1 MSEDE
6 AKLNKLLDTALE
18 LPADQREGWLE
29 ALPDEHSSLKA
40 RLRALLA
47 RAARIETSD
56 FLQTLPKIGLED
68 ASDAGDVIGPYRLVR
83 QIGSGG
89 MGSVWLAERHDGA
102 LKRQVALKFLRAAR
116 PNDAIAERLQRERD
130 IVAALEHPAIAR
142 LYDAGISSDG
152 LPYLALEYVEGGH
165 IDQFCRTRDL
175 DIRARVALVL
185 QVAHTVAYAHGKLV
199 VHRDLKP
206 SNVLVS
212 ADGQTHLLDFGIAK
226 LLEDGRAI
234 ETELTQ
240 MGGRALTPEYA
251 SPEQIM
257 GQPITTA
264 SDVYSLG
271 VILYELLTDTRP
283 YMLKRES
290 RGALEDAIVEH
301 DPQRPSERVARS
313 PRGRALRGDLDAIVL
328 KALKKAPQERY
339 RTMDA
344 FAEDLAR
351 YLEGRPVLA
360 RPDGAWY
367 RLRKFAARNRLAVGA
382 AGVVLLAVVAGA
394 GIAMWQARVAV
405 AERARSEEVNHLM
418 ASIFTD
424 ADPYGPAGKTL
435 TAVELLDQAHR
446 RIAASRLASP
456 EQRLE
461 LLTLLA
467 FTLNNF
473 QEVERAEAIMSAA
486 IAAAAKTLPK
496 QHPKLLHARVV
507 LALTHRYVGEPSRL
521 ESELEAL
528 LPVLRQSNDADPAD
542 LPAALESAVVLALNQ
557 GRDDDAERFAREGID
572 VALRRFKSD
581 HPVVLTAQWTLVRSL
596 HQRRKSDA
604 AYALAAEVMAK
615 TLTAYNGDVRN
626 PHVIEARELYGRV
639 LARSGRVAEGVDV
652 LAEALQ
658 GARQLFGPTSVA
670 VCFFASN
677 LAGQRLQLR
686 QLQAAQENVEE
697 SLRACASAPG
707 RESMPYAMTQHLEAS
722 IALAAGRPKAAL
734 ESFAAA
740 IEAFKRAGKAAE
752 SRLLDAQA
760 ERALALAMTGDPTG
774 ARREI
779 DAVIETQPL
788 GAVKFEYM
796 HISGTIEHLSGRYA
810 HAVAL
815 LGEALEKIPE
825 GPTADY
831 ARARVL
837 IQLGLSQLDAGDA
850 GARETLERAL
860 QLAAKLRLH
869 PDQLQADARVRLGR
883 M

>member
-1 MSEDE
+1 MSEDQ
-6 AKLNKLLDTALE
+6 ARLNQLLDTALE
-18 LPADQREGWLE
+18 LPADQRERWLE
-29 ALPDEHSSLKA
+29 ALPDEHSSLKL

-56 FLQTLPKIGLED
+56 FLQTLPKISVEEV
-68 ASDAGDVIGPYRLVR
+68 SDAGDVIGPYRLLR

-102 LKRQVALKFLRAAR
+102 LKRQVALKFLRAAG

-142 LYDAGISSDG
+142 LYDAGVSTEG
-152 LPYLALEYVEGGH
+152 PYLALEYVEGEH

-212 ADGQTHLLDFGIAK
+212 ADGHTHLLDFGIAK
-226 LLEDGRAI
+226 LLEDGRAL

-251 SPEQIM
+251 SPEQVL

-271 VILYELLTDTRP
+271 VILYELLSDTRP
-283 YMLKRES
+283 YTLKRES

-301 DPQRPSERVARS
+301 DPQRPSERVGRS
-313 PRGRALRGDLDAIVL
+313 PRARALRGDLDAIVL
-328 KALKKAPQERY
+328 KALKKTPQERY

-351 YLEGRPVLA
+351 YLDGRPVLA
-360 RPDGAWY
+360 RPDSAWY

-382 AGVVLLAVVAGA
+382 AGIVLLAVVAGA
-394 GIAMWQARVAV
+394 GIALWQARVAI
-405 AERARSEEVNHLM
+405 AERARAEEVNHLM

-424 ADPYGPAGKTL
+424 ADPYGQAAKTL

-446 RIAASRLASP
+446 RIAASQLASP

-461 LLTLLA
+461 LLTLVA

-486 IAAAAKTLPK
+486 IAEAAKTLPER
-496 QHPKLLHARVV
+496 HPKLLHARVV

-521 ESELEAL
+521 ESELDAL
-528 LPVLRQSNDADPAD
+528 LPVLRLSNDADPAD
-542 LPAALESAVVLALNQ
+542 LPGALESAVVVALNQ

-572 VALRRFKSD
+572 VASRRFGSD

-596 HQRRKSDA
+596 HQQRNSDA
-604 AYALAAEVMAK
+604 AYALATEVMPK
-615 TLTAYNGDVRN
+615 TLAAYNGDVRN

-722 IALAAGRPKAAL
+722 IALAARRPKAAL

-740 IEAFKRAGKAAE
+740 IDAFKRAGKAAE

-760 ERALALAMTGDPTG
+760 ERALALAMTGDLTG

-779 DAVIETQPL
+779 DAVIETQPVD
-788 GAVKFEYM
+788 AVKFEYT
-796 HISGTIEHLSGRYA
+796 HIRGTIEHLSGRYA
-810 HAVAL
+810 PAVAL
-815 LGEALEKIPE
+815 QREALEKIPE

-837 IQLGLSQLDAGDA
+837 LQLGLSQLDAGDA

-860 QLAAKLRLH
+860 QLATKLRLH
-869 PDQLQADARVRLGR
+869 PDPLQADARVGLRR